1 MEMHRARRA
10 HFSAKSIAAVAAVL
24 LSAALLSGPHLASAA
39 DDNPSNGVGYGT
51 STAVVRGTRPPAP
64 KPAAPA
70 RTAAPRTQPERDLGF
85 RRTFPY
91 GFGWN
96 NDLNWEGINSEPQID
111 TIQR

>member
-1 MEMHRARRA
+1 MRRARRA
-10 HFSAKSIAAVAAVL
+10 RLSGKSIVAMAAVL
-24 LSAALLSGPHLASAA
+24 LSAALPSGLNLASAA
-39 DDNPSNGVGYGT
+39 DDNPSNEVANGT

-64 KPAAPA
+64 KPAGPA
-70 RTAAPRTQPERDLGF
+70 RAAAPRSQPARDLGF
-85 RRTFPY
+85 RRTSPY